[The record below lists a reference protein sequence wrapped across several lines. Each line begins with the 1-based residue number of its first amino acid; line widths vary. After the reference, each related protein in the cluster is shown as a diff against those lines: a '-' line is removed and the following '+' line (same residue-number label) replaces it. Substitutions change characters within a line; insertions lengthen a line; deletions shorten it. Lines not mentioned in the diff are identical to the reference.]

1 MDQSTGSIAPP
12 GQTPLAQGDPHRD
25 GRYLANNPGWHVGD
39 SAYKVQQ
46 ITAMLRRHGL
56 TPLRVGEAGCGAGEV
71 LRLLQGQLAAEAEL
85 WGYDISPQAIQLAA
99 GRANPRLH
107 FMLADVSSE
116 PTPRFDL
123 LLVLDVLEHVPD
135 YLGWLARLRG
145 KSEWTLFHIPLAVTV
160 ESVLRQSL
168 LGRRAKY
175 GHLHYFTQE
184 TALATLRDVGF
195 QVVDWCFSPYA
206 VTVASGP
213 AQKLARVPRR
223 LAFAL
228 APEWAARVFGG
239 YHLLVLA
246 R

>member
-1 MDQSTGSIAPP
+1 MDVSTGSVAPP
-12 GQTPLAQGDPHRD
+12 GQTPLAEGDPHQD
-25 GRYLANNPGWHVGD
+25 GRYLANNPGWHVQD
-39 SAYKVQQ
+39 SAYKVRQ
-46 ITAMLRRHGL
+46 ITSLLRQHGL

-71 LRLLQGQLAAEAEL
+71 LRLLQGQLPAEAEL
-85 WGYDISPQAIQLAA
+85 WGYDISPQAIQLAT

-107 FMLADVSSE
+107 VTLADISSE
-116 PTPRFDL
+116 PTPPFDL

-145 KSEWTLFHIPLAVTV
+145 KSEWTLFHIPLAITV
-160 ESVLRQSL
+160 ESVLRRAL
-168 LGRRAKY
+168 LGRREKY
-175 GHLHYFTQE
+175 GHLHYFSQE

-195 QVVDWCFSPYA
+195 QVVDWRFSPYA
-206 VTVASGP
+206 VTVASGS